1 MIAIPQTLPLWAVL
15 SMLFVGAAC
24 GGSSETTLY
33 NEPVTAR
40 VVVTDVQVSADD
52 SKVESITVLTDDGEE
67 ITMIFG
73 EEIEPAAWGP
83 SHLLSHVG
91 LGKTLG
97 LKIEVTYIRGNESVT
112 ATNLSE

>member
-1 MIAIPQTLPLWAVL
+1 MNAIPRTLPLWAVL
-15 SMLFVGAAC
+15 SFLIVGSAC

-67 ITMIFG
+67 ITMTLG

-91 LGKTLG
+91 LGKALG